1 MSGPKTCRAGPAGRV
16 REPVREAKK
25 AGMSGTTRRA
35 VGKKYKGYR
44 AAQADQVENNVQL
57 IYDELR

>member
-1 MSGPKTCRAGPAGRV
+1 V